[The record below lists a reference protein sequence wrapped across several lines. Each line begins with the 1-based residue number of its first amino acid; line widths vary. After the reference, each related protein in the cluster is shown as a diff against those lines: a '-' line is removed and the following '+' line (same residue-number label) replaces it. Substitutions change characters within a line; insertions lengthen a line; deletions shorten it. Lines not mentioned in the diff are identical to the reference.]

1 MRPAILLTLWF
12 ITAGCLAAEP
22 LSSERLDEI
31 RASTTPCEQS
41 SETGVC
47 LDAEQIRE
55 LTEHSFKEA
64 LENNVGLDAPPAT
77 APTLPPEPTPTPQ
90 QIQLIES
97 FKSLPWG
104 R

>member
-1 MRPAILLTLWF
+1 MRPAILLAIWLM
-12 ITAGCLAAEP
+12 TASSLAAEP
-22 LSSERLDEI
+22 LSSELLDEI
-31 RASTTPCEQS
+31 RASTTPCEQV

-55 LTEHSFKEA
+55 LTEHSFREA
-64 LENNVGLDAPPAT
+64 LENNAGVDAPPAT
-77 APTLPPEPTPTPQ
+77 VPTLPPEPTPTPQ
-90 QIQLIES
+90 QIQIIEN